1 MSEPVQSSHANDKSI
16 VVNILYY
23 RNSKCI
29 SSKSGTTLEKITYC
43 KVLIITIVKT
53 FKKLQKM
60 FHFWIFFLQKHFVEL
75 CGGQSNDGVHTGDVG
90 PVGPRFSGD
99 SE

>member
-1 MSEPVQSSHANDKSI
+1 M
-16 VVNILYY
+16 
-23 RNSKCI
+23 
-29 SSKSGTTLEKITYC
+29 LEKITHC

-60 FHFWIFFLQKHFVEL
+60 FNFWIFFLQKHFVEL

-90 PVGPRFSGD
+90 PAGPRFSGD
-99 SE
+99 SERGRRLLVFYWADAGNHICQFT